1 MVPEAIEA
9 TTAELGRV
17 GNASSLHTS
26 GRQARRVLE
35 ESREQIAEAVGADAA
50 EIVLTSGGTEADNL
64 ALQGAW
70 LARRTERNRVVASA
84 VEHPATLETLAAL
97 GSRGADA
104 VELPVDAQGQV
115 AAGDLEEL
123 VGDRTALVSVMW
135 VNNETGAV
143 QPVARV
149 ADVAAEAGAWSHSD
163 AVQAL
168 GHLPVHF
175 HDSGLDMMSLSAH
188 KVGGPIGIGA
198 LVLKRG
204 VGLAPVQFGGG
215 QERDI
220 RSGTAAPA
228 LAAGF
233 AAAVRVATS
242 RRQTE
247 SRRLAAL
254 RRRLV
259 EGLGA
264 LSDDGSPGLR
274 VNGPA
279 AGPTAGEGVSP
290 AIVNVSFP
298 GSRADD
304 VLLLLDAAG
313 IDCSTGSAC
322 TAGVSQPSP
331 VLMAMGRSEAQASES
346 LRFSFGHGTTEA
358 DVDRL
363 LAALPEAIH
372 RARLAGGWN
381 LTL

>member
-50 EIVLTSGGTEADNL
+50 EIVFTSGGTEADNL

-70 LARRTERNRVVASA
+70 LARRAERNRVVASA

-104 VELPVDAQGQV
+104 VELPVDEQGQV
-115 AAGDLEEL
+115 TAGDLEEL
-123 VGDRTALVSVMW
+123 VDDRTAVVSVMW

-149 ADVAAEAGAWSHSD
+149 ADVAAAAGAWSHSD

-168 GHLPVHF
+168 GQLPVHF
-175 HDSGLDMMSLSAH
+175 GDSGLDMMSLSAH

-242 RRQTE
+242 RRQAE

-264 LSDDGSPGLR
+264 LTDDGSPDLR

-279 AGPTAGEGVSP
+279 AGLTPGEGVSP

-331 VLMAMGRSEAQASES
+331 VLMAMGRSEVQASES

-358 DVDRL
+358 DIDRL